1 MAEQGKIPFDYLGA
15 KKEGYSDD
23 EIHTFL
29 KDKYSFDFDI
39 TSARKSGY
47 SDKDISD
54 YIVAYE
60 PQKKNSDSALET
72 SGNGLSKHSDKQPFS
87 GIPDASSLPAQ
98 PEDKGL
104 PMPSIQNSADA
115 TLNTSVH
122 NTIASNASV
131 AHAEV
136 IKKATPIAIENAAK
150 RSLKIKGLNPNNAA
164 LLNSE
169 KANFQKQV
177 NSGDA
182 TVGFGENGE
191 VGLINHPG
199 LFDSFSKHMHAA
211 IDENKNSREFAKM
224 SIPERVAFAKQQQQN
239 NQSSYI
245 KEQPTNL
252 GSLGAVG
259 GGLLPTL
266 ALYGAGALAGSVIEM
281 AAPETGGLSNLA
293 MKPVMSF
300 VTNAGSEANKKG
312 MEGTLQR
319 YNVIKQHNPE
329 MSDEEAMAH
338 AGKGEDVDRLAGVA
352 EAALFSTVG
361 GELKLGKSAT
371 GNLLKGMAKSGV
383 DVGGKTS
390 LVTGAQDVGHNI
402 EGVTH
407 KSGSEILGD
416 MATTFGENAPMGAA
430 LHGFMGVISGAAKV
444 PELIKSAL
452 KYDVVTKMPPE
463 RVQADLAAN
472 VNSGAITPDEADKA
486 TNDLNEF
493 TNALKKTH
501 DNSPDNVKAS
511 VAGLIL
517 KRDNILKGAEGKDK
531 TTQALLK
538 QQTDA
543 IDNQINGIYR
553 TGKPLE
559 HEINPNTGT
568 TFKQP
573 TYDDEAKAK
582 IEDLADRISKGKR
595 IEDAADLQAEANFPE
610 ELQKQLTRISKE
622 EKSAQRDK
630 ENPNTDLSDN
640 IDKYLKK
647 FDKEKEVSKLDTQEW
662 DFDENGESGLKGVA
676 GVPKEFGRVRV
687 LKSKRG
693 YTSAVEAEVKL
704 SDKTT
709 ANPSAN
715 IDFGKPGD
723 VKYFDSPEQAFDYAT
738 KVMQAKYNESV
749 GAPNNTETQGSITN
763 EGVNQIKQPTER
775 TAEQIKKISREKI
788 DMDNIDKKVT
798 IHDIDSYK
806 SGSKELPLKEV
817 TAFEGR
823 DILRK
828 RLKAIDNIIK
838 CL

>member
-1 MAEQGKIPFDYLGA
+1 MSIPSKNNKPTIPSYDEVMQGLQD
-15 KKEGYSDD
+15 
-23 EIHTFL
+23 
-29 KDKYSFDFDI
+29 
-39 TSARKSGY
+39 
-47 SDKDISD
+47 
-54 YIVAYE
+54 E
-60 PQKKNSDSALET
+60 PQVPSFNEVMGEKKNSDSALET

-104 PMPSIQNSADA
+104 PMPSIQNNVDA

-136 IKKATPIAIENAAK
+136 IKKATPLAIENAAK
-150 RSLKIKGLNPNNAA
+150 RSLKIKGLNPNNSA

-245 KEQPTNL
+245 KEQPTDL

-293 MKPVMSF
+293 LKPVMSF
-300 VTNAGSEANKKG
+300 VTNAGSDANKKG
-312 MEGTLQR
+312 MEGTLSR
-319 YNVIKQHNPE
+319 YQLIKNKNPE
-329 MSDEEAMAH
+329 MSDEEAMMH
-338 AGKGEDVDRLAGVA
+338 AGNGEDVDRLAGIA

-361 GELKLGKSAT
+361 GDLKLGKSAT

-383 DVGGKTS
+383 DVGAKTAAVEG
-390 LVTGAQDVGHNI
+390 LKDIGHNV

-407 KSGSEILGD
+407 KSTSDILGD
-416 MATTFGENAPMGAA
+416 MVNAFGENAPMGAA
-430 LHGFMGVISGAAKV
+430 LHGFMGVVTGLAKV
-444 PELIKSAL
+444 PNLIKSGL
-452 KYDVVTKMPPE
+452 KYDIVTKMSPE
-463 RVQADLAAN
+463 QVQADLTEN
-472 VNSGAITPDEADKA
+472 VKKGAITPQEAEKA
-486 TNDLNEF
+486 TNDLSEF
-493 TNALKKTH
+493 
-501 DNSPDNVKAS
+501 DNTLRKVPDGLNDAAKAS
-511 VAGLIL
+511 ATGLII
-517 KRDNILKGAEGKDK
+517 KRDNIIKNSEGKDK
-531 TTQALLK
+531 TTQALVK
-538 QQTDA
+538 QETDA
-543 IDNQINGIYR
+543 IDNQLSEIYR

-582 IEDLADRISKGKR
+582 IEDLADKISKGKR

-640 IDKYLKK
+640 IEKYLAKNK
-647 FDKEKEVSKLDTQEW
+647 KEKEASKIEQPS
-662 DFDENGESGLKGVA
+662 ESDVKLIKQNKVDDN
-676 GVPKEFGRVRV
+676 KEFDDRI
-687 LKSKRG
+687 
-693 YTSAVEAEVKL
+693 SAL
-704 SDKTT
+704 DKTSPLYSIKN
-709 ANPSAN
+709 AQIEKERAQVN
-715 IDFGKPGD
+715 D
-723 VKYFDSPEQAFDYAT
+723 YYDSRLKIKNNENQTT
-738 KVMQAKYNESV
+738 KV
-749 GAPNNTETQGSITN
+749 PNTETQGSITD
-763 EGVNQIKQPTER
+763 EGVNQIKQPAER
-775 TAEQIKKISREKI
+775 TAEQIKKISRAKI
-788 DMDNIDKKVT
+788 DMDNIDRKVT
-798 IHDIDSYK
+798 IPDIDSYK